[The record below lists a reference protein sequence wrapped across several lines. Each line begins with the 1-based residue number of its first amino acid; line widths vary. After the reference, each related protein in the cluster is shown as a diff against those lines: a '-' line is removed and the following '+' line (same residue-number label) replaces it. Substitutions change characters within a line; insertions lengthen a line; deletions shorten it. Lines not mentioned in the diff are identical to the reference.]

1 MPSIGPMELLVV
13 AIIALIVFG
22 PRRLPEI
29 ARSVGK
35 AFSEFKRQASE
46 VRDEFESSLNANP
59 EDEPP
64 PVNAPSSRSRRIP
77 EGTEPAEKDPPDSTD
92 G

>member
-1 MPSIGPMELLVV
+1 M

-35 AFSEFKRQASE
+35 AFSEFRRQANE
-46 VRDEFESSLNANP
+46 VRDEFESNLRSDDGGNEAEAMESDLP
-59 EDEPP
+59 LDEEPDATP
-64 PVNAPSSRSRRIP
+64 PVDNDRTR
-77 EGTEPAEKDPPDSTD
+77 EP
-92 G
+92 